1 LFVIKHHTIINANS
15 RATSLFFRYDAEYK
29 ISLNSLPIDT
39 EIETG
44 TSIKMLN
51 SVLLQYIHPTN
62 DTKQSLII
70 LQY

>member
-15 RATSLFFRYDAEYK
+15 HATSLFFRYDAEYK
-29 ISLNSLPIDT
+29 ISLNSLSIDT

-44 TSIKMLN
+44 ASIKMLS
-51 SVLLQYIHPTN
+51 SVLLQYIHPSN
-62 DTKQSLII
+62 DTKQNLVI